1 MYLFDTDTIS
11 NLLSTRPSKKLT
23 RRLQRVPPEH
33 QFTSTITVAEL
44 YYGVHKSPRPQEFKR
59 RLEREVLPRV
69 RVIPFDRRAAE
80 VYGRVRAELERERR
94 GRPLADPDLMIAS
107 IALSRGLTVVT
118 GNVQHFARVPG
129 LKVEDWL

>member
-11 NLLSTRPSKKLT
+11 NLLSKRPSPKLK
-23 RRLQRVPPEH
+23 RRLKRVPPEQ

-44 YYGVHKSPRPQEFKR
+44 YSGVYKSPRPQEFRR

-69 RVIPFDRRAAE
+69 RVVPFDRRAAE
-80 VYGRVRAELERERR
+80 TYGRVRAELERA
-94 GRPLADPDLMIAS
+94 GKPLADPDLMIAA

-118 GNVQHFARVPG
+118 GNVRHFARVPG
-129 LKVEDWL
+129 LTVENWL

>member
-11 NLLSTRPSKKLT
+11 NLLSKRPSAKLK
-23 RRLQRVPPEH
+23 RRLKKVPPEH

-44 YYGVHKSPRPQEFKR
+44 YYGVYKSPRPQEFKR

-80 VYGRVRAELERERR
+80 VYGRVRAELERR

-107 IALSRGLTVVT
+107 IALSRGLTVIT

-129 LKVEDWL
+129 LTVENWL

>member
-11 NLLSTRPSKKLT
+11 NLLSKRPSAKLK
-23 RRLQRVPPEH
+23 RRLKKVPPER

-44 YYGVHKSPRPQEFKR
+44 YYGVYKSPRPQEFKR

-80 VYGRVRAELERERR
+80 VYGRVRAELERR

-107 IALSRGLTVVT
+107 IALSRGLTVIT

-129 LKVEDWL
+129 LTVENWL

>member
-1 MYLFDTDTIS
+1 MYLFDTDTLS
-11 NLLSTRPSKKLT
+11 NLLSKRPSAKLK
-23 RRLQRVPPEH
+23 RRLKKVPPEQ
-33 QFTSTITVAEL
+33 QFTSAITVAEL
-44 YYGVHKSPRPQEFKR
+44 YYGVYKSPRAQEFKR

-80 VYGRVRAELERERR
+80 VYGRVRAELERL
-94 GRPLADPDLMIAS
+94 GKPLSDPDLMIAA

-118 GNVQHFARVPG
+118 GNVSHFARVPK